1 MNFETLGLRP
11 ELCRALAT
19 LGFTTPTPIQAEA
32 IPVALEGRDLLAG
45 AQTGTGKTAAF
56 GLPLLQKLSTGERL
70 RNPRALILAPTRELA
85 QQVHDNL
92 RDYAKHLS
100 LKMAVVYGGVSL
112 VNQANTLRRGVD
124 IIVACPGRLID
135 HMQQR
140 NVDLRDVQV
149 LVLDEADRM
158 LDIGFLPAI
167 RRIIAMVPRQR
178 QTMLFSATFDKAIR
192 EIAKEALREPQEI
205 QVNPPN
211 AVATMVT
218 HRVHPVRDTQ
228 KREVL
233 LKLLSTHY
241 QDQTLVFAKTKHG
254 SDRLAKQITAAG
266 IPAEAIHGNKSQNA
280 RLRALSDFKKGTV
293 RVLVATDIAAR
304 GLDIPALPRVINFEL
319 PMVPEDYVHRIG
331 RTGRAGC
338 TGEAISLVSKD
349 EAKLLRQVQRILKDP
364 LEVRGLD
371 GFPPDWSFR
380 EGNDIND
387 DATAGQQRT
396 RRPQGP
402 RPPRRDGAPAGG
414 NAGAPRRDGHAH
426 GARRD
431 GGRPQGHAGGPRRD
445 GGNGGGGQRQG
456 GQRRDGTR
464 PS

>member
-1 MNFETLGLRP
+1 MNFETLGLAP
-11 ELCRALAT
+11 ALCRALDG
-19 LGFTTPTPIQAEA
+19 LGFTTPTPIQAQA
-32 IPVALEGRDLLAG
+32 IPFALEGRDLLAG

-56 GLPLLQKLSTGERL
+56 GLPLLQKLSGGERG

-100 LKMAVVYGGVSL
+100 LKMAVIYGGVSL

-140 NVDLRDVQV
+140 NVDLSAVQV

-167 RRIIAMVPRQR
+167 RRILAMVPKQR

-192 EIAKEALREPQEI
+192 EIAREALREPQEI
-205 QVNPPN
+205 QVTPPN
-211 AVATMVT
+211 AVAAMVT

-266 IPAEAIHGNKSQNA
+266 IRAEAIHGNKSQNA
-280 RLRALSDFKKGTV
+280 RLRALADFKSGAV

-338 TGEAISLVSKD
+338 TGEAISLVAKD

-364 LEVRGLD
+364 LDVHGLD
-371 GFPPDWSFR
+371 GFSPDWSYR

-387 DATAGQQRT
+387 DSTAGQQRT
-396 RRPQGP
+396 RRPDGP
-402 RPPRRDGAPAGG
+402 RPPRRDG
-414 NAGAPRRDGHAH
+414 HAH
-426 GARRD
+426 GPRRD
-431 GGRPQGHAGGPRRD
+431 GGRPQAHAGGPRRG
-445 GGNGGGGQRQG
+445 GGNGGGGQQRQG

-464 PS
+464 PA

>member
-1 MNFETLGLRP
+1 VNFESLGLTP
-11 ELCRALAT
+11 ALCRALDG

-32 IPVALEGRDLLAG
+32 IPAALGGRDLLAG

-56 GLPLLQKLSTGERL
+56 GLPLLQKLSTGERS

-140 NVDLRDVQV
+140 NVDLREVQV

-167 RRIIAMVPRQR
+167 RRIIAMVPKQR

-192 EIAKEALREPQEI
+192 EIAKEALRDPQEI
-205 QVNPPN
+205 QVTPPN
-211 AVATMVT
+211 VVAATVT

-280 RLRALSDFKKGTV
+280 RLRALGDFKKGTV

-380 EGNDIND
+380 DGNDIND
-387 DATAGQQRT
+387 DSTAGQQRA

-402 RPPRRDGAPAGG
+402 RPPRRDGERPAGG

-445 GGNGGGGQRQG
+445 GGGGGQRQG

-464 PS
+464 PA

>member
-1 MNFETLGLRP
+1 MTFESLGLRP
-11 ELCRALAT
+11 ELCRALEA
-19 LGFTTPTPIQAEA
+19 LGFATPTPIQAEA
-32 IPVALEGRDLLAG
+32 IPAALAGHDLLAG

-56 GLPLLQKLSTGERL
+56 GLPLLQKLSTGERS

-92 RDYAKHLS
+92 RDYARHLP
-100 LKMAVVYGGVSL
+100 LKLAVVYGGVSM
-112 VNQANTLRRGVD
+112 VNQANALRRGVD
-124 IIVACPGRLID
+124 IVIACPGRLID
-135 HMQQR
+135 HLQQR
-140 NVDLRDVQV
+140 NVDLREIEL

-167 RRIIAMVPRQR
+167 RRILGQLPKAR
-178 QTMLFSATFDKAIR
+178 QTLLFSATFDQAIR
-192 EIAKEALREPQEI
+192 GIAREALREPREI
-205 QVNPPN
+205 QVTPPN
-211 AVATMVT
+211 VVAATVT
-218 HRVHPVRDTQ
+218 HRVHPVTATQ

-254 SDRLAKQITAAG
+254 SDRLARQITAAG
-266 IPAEAIHGNKSQNA
+266 IRAEAIHGNKSQNA
-280 RLRALSDFKKGTV
+280 RLRALGEFKRGEV

-304 GLDIPALPRVINFEL
+304 GLDIPALPRVINYEL

-338 TGEAISLVSKD
+338 TGEAVSLVAKD

-380 EGNDIND
+380 DGNDLGD
-387 DATAGQQRT
+387 DRLAGQT
-396 RRPQGP
+396 PVRRPP
-402 RPPRRDGAPAGG
+402 
-414 NAGAPRRDGHAH
+414 GAPRRGGH
-426 GARRD
+426 
-431 GGRPQGHAGGPRRD
+431 GH
-445 GGNGGGGQRQG
+445 
-456 GQRRDGTR
+456 GQRRDGGGPQTHAGQPRR
-464 PS
+464 PSGTGAERRAGGNGERRQAEGGRGPRGGDMRRR

>member
-32 IPVALEGRDLLAG
+32 IPAALEGRDLLAG

-56 GLPLLQKLSTGERL
+56 GLPLLHKLDAGERG

-112 VNQANTLRRGVD
+112 VNQANVLRRGVD

-140 NVDLRDVQV
+140 NVDLREIQV

-192 EIAKEALREPQEI
+192 EIAKEALRDPQEI
-205 QVNPPN
+205 QVSPPN
-211 AVATMVT
+211 IVAANVT
-218 HRVHPVRDTQ
+218 HRVHPVRDSQ

-280 RLRALSDFKKGTV
+280 RLRALADFKSGAM

-331 RTGRAGC
+331 RTGRAGL

-364 LEVRGLD
+364 LEVHGLD
-371 GFPPDWSFR
+371 GFPPDWSYR

-387 DATAGQQRT
+387 DSTAGQQRT
-396 RRPQGP
+396 RRADGP
-402 RPPRRDGAPAGG
+402 RPPRRDG
-414 NAGAPRRDGHAH
+414 HAH
-426 GARRD
+426 GSRRD
-431 GGRPQGHAGGPRRD
+431 SGRPQAHTGQPRRE
-445 GGNGGGGQRQG
+445 GGNNGSRPQ
-456 GQRRDGTR
+456 GQRRETSR
-464 PS
+464 

>member
-1 MNFETLGLRP
+1 
-11 ELCRALAT
+11 
-19 LGFTTPTPIQAEA
+19 
-32 IPVALEGRDLLAG
+32 
-45 AQTGTGKTAAF
+45 
-56 GLPLLQKLSTGERL
+56 
-70 RNPRALILAPTRELA
+70 
-85 QQVHDNL
+85 
-92 RDYAKHLS
+92 
-100 LKMAVVYGGVSL
+100 
-112 VNQANTLRRGVD
+112 
-124 IIVACPGRLID
+124 
-135 HMQQR
+135 
-140 NVDLRDVQV
+140 
-149 LVLDEADRM
+149 
-158 LDIGFLPAI
+158 
-167 RRIIAMVPRQR
+167 
-178 QTMLFSATFDKAIR
+178 
-192 EIAKEALREPQEI
+192 
-205 QVNPPN
+205 
-211 AVATMVT
+211 
-218 HRVHPVRDTQ
+218 VRDTQ

-233 LKLLSTHY
+233 LQLLSTHY

-380 EGNDIND
+380 DGNDIND
-387 DATAGQQRT
+387 DSTAGQQRA
-396 RRPQGP
+396 RRPDGP
-402 RPPRRDGAPAGG
+402 RPPRRDGQRPGG
-414 NAGAPRRDGHAH
+414 NAAAPRRDGHAH
-426 GARRD
+426 GPRRD

-464 PS
+464 PA

>member
-1 MNFETLGLRP
+1 MNFETLGLAP
-11 ELCRALAT
+11 ALCRALDG
-19 LGFTTPTPIQAEA
+19 LGFTTPTPIQAQA
-32 IPVALEGRDLLAG
+32 IPAALEGRDLLAG

-56 GLPLLQKLSTGERL
+56 GLPLLQKLSGGERG

-92 RDYAKHLS
+92 RDYARHLS
-100 LKMAVVYGGVSL
+100 LRMAVVYGGVSL

-140 NVDLRDVQV
+140 NVDLREVQV

-167 RRIIAMVPRQR
+167 RRILAMVPKQR

-192 EIAKEALREPQEI
+192 EIAREALREPQEI
-205 QVNPPN
+205 QVTPPN
-211 AVATMVT
+211 AVAAMVT

-266 IPAEAIHGNKSQNA
+266 IRAEAIHGNKSQNA
-280 RLRALSDFKKGTV
+280 RLRALADFKSGAV

-304 GLDIPALPRVINFEL
+304 GLDIPALPRGINFEL

-338 TGEAISLVSKD
+338 TGEAISLVAKD

-364 LEVRGLD
+364 LDVHGLD
-371 GFPPDWSFR
+371 GFPPDWSYR

-387 DATAGQQRT
+387 DSTAGQQRT
-396 RRPQGP
+396 RRPDGP
-402 RPPRRDGAPAGG
+402 RPPRRDG
-414 NAGAPRRDGHAH
+414 HAH
-426 GARRD
+426 GPRRD
-431 GGRPQGHAGGPRRD
+431 GGRPQAHAGGPRRG
-445 GGNGGGGQRQG
+445 GGNGGGGQQRQG

-464 PS
+464 PA

>member
-1 MNFETLGLRP
+1 
-11 ELCRALAT
+11 
-19 LGFTTPTPIQAEA
+19 
-32 IPVALEGRDLLAG
+32 
-45 AQTGTGKTAAF
+45 
-56 GLPLLQKLSTGERL
+56 
-70 RNPRALILAPTRELA
+70 
-85 QQVHDNL
+85 
-92 RDYAKHLS
+92 
-100 LKMAVVYGGVSL
+100 
-112 VNQANTLRRGVD
+112 
-124 IIVACPGRLID
+124 
-135 HMQQR
+135 
-140 NVDLRDVQV
+140 VQV

-167 RRIIAMVPRQR
+167 RRILAMVPKQR

-192 EIAKEALREPQEI
+192 EIAREALREPQEI
-205 QVNPPN
+205 QVTPPN
-211 AVATMVT
+211 AVAAMVT

-266 IPAEAIHGNKSQNA
+266 IRAEAIHGNKSQNA
-280 RLRALSDFKKGTV
+280 RLRALADFKSGAV

-338 TGEAISLVSKD
+338 TGEAISLVAKD

-364 LEVRGLD
+364 LDVHGLD
-371 GFPPDWSFR
+371 GFPPDWSYR

-387 DATAGQQRT
+387 DSTAGQQRT
-396 RRPQGP
+396 RRPDGP
-402 RPPRRDGAPAGG
+402 RPPRRDG
-414 NAGAPRRDGHAH
+414 HAH
-426 GARRD
+426 GPRRD
-431 GGRPQGHAGGPRRD
+431 GGRPQAHAGGPRRG
-445 GGNGGGGQRQG
+445 GGNGGGGQQRQG

-464 PS
+464 PA

>member
-1 MNFETLGLRP
+1 MNFETLGLAP
-11 ELCRALAT
+11 ALCRALDG
-19 LGFTTPTPIQAEA
+19 LGFTTPTPIQAQA
-32 IPVALEGRDLLAG
+32 IPFALEGRDLLAG

-56 GLPLLQKLSTGERL
+56 GLPLLQKLSSGERG

-100 LKMAVVYGGVSL
+100 LRMAVVYGGVSL

-140 NVDLRDVQV
+140 NVDLREVQV

-167 RRIIAMVPRQR
+167 RRILAMVPKQR

-192 EIAKEALREPQEI
+192 EIAREALREPQEI
-205 QVNPPN
+205 QVTPPN
-211 AVATMVT
+211 AVAAMVT

-266 IPAEAIHGNKSQNA
+266 IRAEAIHGNKSQNA
-280 RLRALSDFKKGTV
+280 RLRALADFKSGAV

-338 TGEAISLVSKD
+338 TGEAVSLVSKD

-364 LEVRGLD
+364 LDVHGLD
-371 GFPPDWSFR
+371 GFPPDWSYR

-387 DATAGQQRT
+387 DSTAGQQRT
-396 RRPQGP
+396 RRPDGP
-402 RPPRRDGAPAGG
+402 RPPRRDG
-414 NAGAPRRDGHAH
+414 HAH
-426 GARRD
+426 GPRRD
-431 GGRPQGHAGGPRRD
+431 GGRPQAHAGGPRRG
-445 GGNGGGGQRQG
+445 GGNGGGGQQRQG

-464 PS
+464 PA

>member
-1 MNFETLGLRP
+1 MNFESLGLTP
-11 ELCRALAT
+11 ALCRALAD
-19 LGFTTPTPIQAEA
+19 LGFTTPTPIQIQA
-32 IPVALEGRDLLAG
+32 IPIALEGRDLLAG

-56 GLPLLQKLSTGERL
+56 GLPLLQKLAAGERS

-100 LKMAVVYGGVSL
+100 LKMAVVYGGVSML
-112 VNQANTLRRGVD
+112 HQTNALRRGVD

-135 HMQQR
+135 HLQQR
-140 NVDLRDVQV
+140 NVDLREVQV

-167 RRIIAMVPRQR
+167 RRILAMVPKQR

-192 EIAKEALREPQEI
+192 EIAKEALRDPQEI
-205 QVNPPN
+205 QVSPPN
-211 AVATMVT
+211 AVAAMVT

-254 SDRLAKQITAAG
+254 SDRLAKQLTAAG
-266 IPAEAIHGNKSQNA
+266 IRAEAIHGNKSQNA
-280 RLRALSDFKKGTV
+280 RLRALADFKSGAV

-319 PMVPEDYVHRIG
+319 PMVPEDYIHRIG
-331 RTGRAGC
+331 RTGRAGL

-364 LEVRGLD
+364 LEVHGLE
-371 GFPPDWSFR
+371 GFPPDWSYR

-387 DATAGQQRT
+387 DSTAGQQRT
-396 RRPQGP
+396 RRPQGA
-402 RPPRRDGAPAGG
+402 PP
-414 NAGAPRRDGHAH
+414 PRRDGHAR

-431 GGRPQGHAGGPRRD
+431 SGRPQAHAGQPRRD
-445 GGNGGGGQRQG
+445 GNGASHRQG
-456 GQRRDGTR
+456 GQHRG
-464 PS
+464 

>member
-1 MNFETLGLRP
+1 MAFETLGLRP
-11 ELCRALAT
+11 ELCRALDA

-32 IPVALEGRDLLAG
+32 IPAALAGHDLLAG

-56 GLPLLQKLSTGERL
+56 GLPLLQKLAAGERG

-92 RDYAKHLS
+92 RDYGKHLG
-100 LKMAVVYGGVSL
+100 LRMAVIYGGVSM
-112 VNQANTLRRGVD
+112 VHQTSALRRGVD
-124 IIVACPGRLID
+124 IVIACPGRLID
-135 HMQQR
+135 HLQQR
-140 NVDLRDVQV
+140 NVDLRGVGV

-167 RRIIAMVPRQR
+167 RRILGYLPQQR

-192 EIAKEALREPQEI
+192 EIAKDALREPVEI

-211 AVATMVT
+211 AVAAMVT

-266 IPAEAIHGNKSQNA
+266 IRAEAIHGNKSQNA
-280 RLRALSDFKKGTV
+280 RLRALGEFKSGAV

-304 GLDIPALPRVINFEL
+304 GLDIPALPRVINYEL
-319 PMVPEDYVHRIG
+319 PMVAEDYVHRIG

-338 TGEAISLVSKD
+338 TGEAISLVAKD

-380 EGNDIND
+380 DGNDIND
-387 DATAGQQRT
+387 DATAGQQRA

-402 RPPRRDGAPAGG
+402 RPPRRDG
-414 NAGAPRRDGHAH
+414 HAH
-426 GARRD
+426 GPRRD

-445 GGNGGGGQRQG
+445 GGAQRQG
-456 GQRRDGTR
+456 SQRPSGTR
-464 PS
+464 PA

>member
-1 MNFETLGLRP
+1 MTFESLGLTP
-11 ELCRALAT
+11 ALCRALDG

-32 IPVALEGRDLLAG
+32 IPAALEGRDLLAG

-56 GLPLLQKLSTGERL
+56 GLPLLQKLATGERT

-140 NVDLRDVQV
+140 NVDLREVQV

-167 RRIIAMVPRQR
+167 RRIIAMVPKQR

-192 EIAKEALREPQEI
+192 EIAKEALRDPQEI

-233 LKLLSTHY
+233 LQLLSTHF

-266 IPAEAIHGNKSQNA
+266 IRAEAIHGNKSQNA
-280 RLRALSDFKKGTV
+280 RLRALADFKSGAV

-338 TGEAISLVSKD
+338 TGEAVSLVSKD

-380 EGNDIND
+380 DGNDIND
-387 DATAGQQRT
+387 DSTAGQQRA
-396 RRPQGP
+396 RRPDGP
-402 RPPRRDGAPAGG
+402 RPPRRDGQRPGG
-414 NAGAPRRDGHAH
+414 NAAAPRRDGHAH
-426 GARRD
+426 GPRRD

-464 PS
+464 PA